1 MHNYH
6 LYVISKYFHH
16 PKRNLIPIKQLLP
29 IPYSP
34 GNHQFAFC
42 LYRFIYSGYF
52 LSVESYNIWLFAA
65 GFFHLESC
73 FLGSSIMYYHWNIN
87 SIVWMCVCAQ
97 LLSCVWLYVT
107 PWTVTH
113 QTPLSMGFFQQEYW
127 SGLPFSPPGD
137 LPDSRDHTCLLH
149 LLHCRQILY
158 RWATGKPI
166 VQIYTLYV
174 FQKVCILRIFLMLP
188 HFITIISDKYK

>member
-1 MHNYH
+1 MRNYH

-127 SGLPFSPPGD
+127 SGLPFPSPGD
-137 LPDSRDHTCLLH
+137 LPNPEIKPGSLALQADSLPLSHREAHCSDIYFVCLSKGVHFKNLFNVAP
-149 LLHCRQILY
+149 LY
-158 RWATGKPI
+158 HN
-166 VQIYTLYV
+166 
-174 FQKVCILRIFLMLP
+174 
-188 HFITIISDKYK
+188 HFR

>member
-16 PKRNLIPIKQLLP
+16 PKRNPIPIKQLLP
-29 IPYSP
+29 IPWQP

-73 FLGSSIMYYHWNIN
+73 FLGSSIMYYHWNSN

-97 LLSCVWLYVT
+97 LLSCVWLYTT

-113 QTPLSMGFFQQEYW
+113 QIPLSMGFFQQEHW
-127 SGLPFSPPGD
+127 CGLSFPPPGD
-137 LPDSRDHTCLLH
+137 LLDPGISHVSRISCIAGRFFTAEPPGSPLFGY
-149 LLHCRQILY
+149 ILCMSFK
-158 RWATGKPI
+158 RC
-166 VQIYTLYV
+166 V
-174 FQKVCILRIFLMLP
+174 F
-188 HFITIISDKYK
+188 